1 MLKNRPCDRYKY
13 ELNDHEKWRDYQ
25 MKKTVKDIDLKG
37 KKVLMRAD
45 FNVPLDGEG
54 MITDDI
60 RIRAALPTIE
70 YVLKEGGKLILCS
83 HMGRPKGA
91 FVAKYSLS
99 PVAQRLQELTGKE
112 VVFAQ
117 DVIGES
123 AQQAVAQAAENKI
136 ILLENVR
143 FQPEET
149 KNEAEFAKKLAS
161 FADVYVNDAF
171 GSAHR
176 AHASTEGVTHYL
188 PSVAGFLL
196 GKELEVLN
204 QALQNPARPFLAILG
219 GAKVSDKIGVI
230 DNLLEKVDSLIIGGG
245 MAYTFVKAQG
255 YEVGTSL
262 LEADKVQLAQE
273 LMEKAKSKGVKLLLP
288 VDTVT
293 APEFKNDVDFY
304 PLPIT
309 EIPADRMGLDM
320 GPETIKLFTEEI
332 EKGRTIIWNGPM
344 GVFEMPNFAAG
355 TKAVAQ
361 AMAQNKDA
369 VTIIGGGD
377 SAAAVKQFGVEQQMT
392 HISTGGGASLEYLEG
407 KTLPGVAALDD
418 K

>member
-1 MLKNRPCDRYKY
+1 
-13 ELNDHEKWRDYQ
+13 